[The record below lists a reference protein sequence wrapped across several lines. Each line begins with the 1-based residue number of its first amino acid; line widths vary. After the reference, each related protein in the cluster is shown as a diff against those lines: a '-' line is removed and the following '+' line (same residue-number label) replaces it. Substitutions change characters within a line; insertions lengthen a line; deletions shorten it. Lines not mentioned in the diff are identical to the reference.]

1 MSDKEIWGSE
11 GEDEDREDVRRAMS
25 VFGYR
30 VDGREI
36 NADDNE
42 DENEKETGE
51 VEAGEKDCG
60 AKVEVVSVASREEVS
75 EPKKTVGDAEVEV
88 EAEAPACKGASVG
101 EPSSS
106 DSVSSS
112 SSGTVHSAASSPAAS
127 QGTCVGSVS
136 ADEGDDIGKGLEK
149 ERGEKLVEAVE
160 VKAEEVE
167 GALPVL
173 VNAMRAVAV
182 AQVAPADGLEPS
194 PLNVDVAETALPIPV
209 PISCPS

>member
-1 MSDKEIWGSE
+1 MSDEEIWGSE

-42 DENEKETGE
+42 DEDEKETGE
-51 VEAGEKDCG
+51 VKADEKECG
-60 AKVEVVSVASREEVS
+60 AKADVVSVASREEVS
-75 EPKKTVGDAEVEV
+75 VPKKTVGDVEV
-88 EAEAPACKGASVG
+88 EAEAAVGARASVVDP
-101 EPSSS
+101 PSSH
-106 DSVSSS
+106 SVSSS
-112 SSGTVHSAASSPAAS
+112 SSGTVHSAASTPAAS

-136 ADEGDDIGKGLEK
+136 GDDLGKGMEK
-149 ERGEKLVEAVE
+149 GEKKLVDVDVME

-167 GALPVL
+167 GALPAL
-173 VNAMRAVAV
+173 VNAMRALAV
-182 AQVAPADGLEPS
+182 AQVAPDDGPEPS
-194 PLNVDVAETALPIPV
+194 PLNVDVAETAVPIPV